1 MRIAVLITGQ
11 ARHIQQ
17 SGFWNREKVFPKS
30 FDNIKVDY
38 YVYLWDD
45 GSDDL
50 ADRIVKAYDPVKFE
64 IGDYNEA
71 FHHHRHQIKKANTDA
86 KDWNLTTSNTQHHM
100 CFLGENYDKYAY
112 NFLVIYLASVSCA

>member
-71 FHHHRHQIKKANTDA
+71 FHHHRHQSVHHYLYLEILKTL
-86 KDWNLTTSNTQHHM
+86 NLTCYS
-100 CFLGENYDKYAY
+100 YVK
-112 NFLVIYLASVSCA
+112 